1 MKKEELGKVL
11 EAIVILI
18 ISFILCAILENH
30 A

>member
-18 ISFILCAILENH
+18 IAFILCAILENH
-30 A
+30 V

>member
-18 ISFILCAILENH
+18 IAFILCAILENH